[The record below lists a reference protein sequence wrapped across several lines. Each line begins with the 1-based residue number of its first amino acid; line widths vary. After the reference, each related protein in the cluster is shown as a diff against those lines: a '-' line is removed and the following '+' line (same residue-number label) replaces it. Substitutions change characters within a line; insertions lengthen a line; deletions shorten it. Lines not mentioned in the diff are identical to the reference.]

1 MIVRSKEDAVKLLL
15 DRFTDKDSDYRF
27 NNAVNG
33 AAIGGFLGGTGAAM
47 INRNKRE
54 IQEP

>member
-33 AAIGGFLGGTGAAM
+33 VELL
-47 INRNKRE
+47 
-54 IQEP
+54 